1 MMLELLFLLQLYR
14 IFRYNVPSIIH
25 CVIIFK
31 YNYVVDSGRK
41 AVTKD
46 SIQLQQEEK
55 EWEEQVSSLSNGAY
69 FSLF

>member
-14 IFRYNVPSIIH
+14 IFRFNVSSIIH
-25 CVIIFK
+25 YVIIFK
-31 YNYVVDSGRK
+31 YNYLVGEGRK